1 MKPRDGIADAPERAP
16 ARSHLHA
23 MGIDPARMA
32 GPVIGIATTWTG
44 TMPCNLTQRDLAVH
58 VAAGVEA
65 AGGVALEFGTIAVS
79 DNLTMGT
86 TGMRASL
93 VSREVIA
100 DSIELVA
107 AAHDFDALV
116 CLVGCDKTVP
126 GAVMALARL
135 DVPGVVLSSGPMLPG
150 RAGGTEASRELS
162 IQDVWEAVGAHSAGA
177 LDDAGLKEIE
187 RTACPGAGTCAGQF
201 TANTMA
207 VAVDFLGLGAPF
219 GAGVMPALHGHK
231 NAAARDA
238 GRLAVDAA
246 RRGARPSTLID
257 HRALRNAAA
266 AVSSTG
272 GSTNGVLHLLA
283 IAAEAG
289 VPFDLEEIHAI
300 SAATPVLASLKP
312 GGDWLAAD
320 LHRAG
325 STPALAAALLAAGAI
340 DGDAPTVTGQTLAEL
355 ARPTG
360 DERVVAG
367 PGAAPFK
374 PGGALAVLRGNL
386 APDGAVVKLAGSE
399 PRRHEGPARVFD
411 GEGAAQAAILAGE
424 VRAGEVV
431 VVRGEGPAGG
441 PGMREMLAVTSAI
454 VGRGLGADVAL
465 VTDGRFSGATRG
477 LMVGHVAP
485 EAVRGGPLALVADGD
500 RVIVDVA
507 QRLLEVDVSEEELAA
522 RRAAWAPAPRELPA
536 GVFRKY
542 AAAVGPASRGAVTE
556 AVGPTA

>member
-1 MKPRDGIADAPERAP
+1 VKPRDGIVDAPERAA

-32 GPVIGIATTWTG
+32 GPVVGIATTWTG
-44 TMPCNLTQRDLAVH
+44 TMPCNLTQRDLARF
-58 VAAGVEA
+58 VAEGVEA
-65 AGGVALEFGTIAVS
+65 AGGIALEFGTIAVS

-100 DSIELVA
+100 DSIELMG

-116 CLVGCDKTVP
+116 CVVGCDKTVP

-150 RAGGTEASRELS
+150 RSARPGDDRELS
-162 IQDVWEAVGAHSAGA
+162 IQDVWEAVGAHSAGR
-177 LDDAGLKEIE
+177 LDDAGLEDVE

-207 VAVDFLGLGAPF
+207 VAVDFLGLGAPL
-219 GAGVMPALHGHK
+219 GAGVMPALHGGK
-231 NAAARDA
+231 NAAAREA
-238 GRLAVDAA
+238 GALAVDAA
-246 RRGARPSTLID
+246 RRGARPSTLLD
-257 HRALRNAAA
+257 RRALRNAAA
-266 AVSSTG
+266 AVSATG

-289 VPFDLEEIHAI
+289 VPFDLEELHAI

-312 GGDWLAAD
+312 GGAWLAAD

-325 STPALAAALLAAGAI
+325 STPALAAALIAAGAV
-340 DGDAPTVTGQTLAEL
+340 DGDAPTVTGATLAEL

-360 DERVVAG
+360 DPSVVAP
-367 PGAAPFK
+367 PGGEPFK

-386 APDGAVVKLAGSE
+386 APEGAVVKLAGAE

-411 GEGAAQAAILAGE
+411 GEGDAQAAILAGE
-424 VRAGEVV
+424 VQAGEVV

-485 EAVRGGPLALVADGD
+485 EAVRGGPLALVRDGD
-500 RVIVDVA
+500 RVTIDVA
-507 QRLLEVDVSEEELAA
+507 ARELSVAVGEEELAA
-522 RRAAWAPAPRELPA
+522 RRAAWSPTARTLPA

-542 AAAVGPASRGAVTE
+542 AATVGSASRGAVAE
-556 AVGPTA
+556 GLA